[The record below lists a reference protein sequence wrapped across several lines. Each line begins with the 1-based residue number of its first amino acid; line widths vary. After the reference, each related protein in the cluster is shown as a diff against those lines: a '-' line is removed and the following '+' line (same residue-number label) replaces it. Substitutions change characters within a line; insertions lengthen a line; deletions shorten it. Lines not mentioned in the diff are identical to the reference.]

1 VLKLQKI
8 IYKKNKKEGF
18 SLVEMMLVIGI
29 IGVLSTII
37 IGGLSALKS
46 RARDS
51 RRVHDF
57 EQFRLSLD
65 MFYGEYGNYPCGDS
79 FSLALGTHWDS
90 SFSCPFLDGNAGS
103 ASDPNYNG
111 CIPAHGNNAQCTSSP
126 TFGLYSSPERFYP
139 LFDFRPSAQPDLY
152 VPSSPGGYVYSVSQD
167 RQKFL
172 IQTRLETNMEAM
184 MNDGGL
190 CNNRYEVGTGL
201 GVESLTNS
209 SNSSIIFFSIPCN

>member
-1 VLKLQKI
+1 
-8 IYKKNKKEGF
+8 
-18 SLVEMMLVIGI
+18 MMLVIGI

-57 EQFRLSLD
+57 EQFKLSLD

-103 ASDPNYNG
+103 ASIALRKDSTLFLISGHPPSRIFMFRLRQVAM
-111 CIPAHGNNAQCTSSP
+111 CILSRKTAKNS
-126 TFGLYSSPERFYP
+126 
-139 LFDFRPSAQPDLY
+139 LFKPDLK
-152 VPSSPGGYVYSVSQD
+152 PIW
-167 RQKFL
+167 RQ
-172 IQTRLETNMEAM
+172 
-184 MNDGGL
+184 
-190 CNNRYEVGTGL
+190 
-201 GVESLTNS
+201 
-209 SNSSIIFFSIPCN
+209 